1 MHFPCFIISAMNDSD
16 LIEKR
21 IEGEEVFHGKLLH
34 VFHDKVLLPNGHEG
48 GRDLIRH
55 LGAVCVVPL
64 TDDGCVIMERQFRYP
79 MDEVIWEIPA
89 GKLDSKDEDRLMA
102 AKRELSEETGYSA
115 KEWISL
121 GVLYPT
127 PAYSDEKIWI
137 YLAKGLEKGNVHL
150 DEDEFIGV
158 EIIPLEKLLDM
169 VMDGEI
175 TDAKTQLSLLKAAR
189 YISLNEK
196 A

>member
-89 GKLDSKDEDRLMA
+89 GKLDSKDEDRLLA
-102 AKRELSEETGYSA
+102 AKREL
-115 KEWISL
+115 
-121 GVLYPT
+121 
-127 PAYSDEKIWI
+127 
-137 YLAKGLEKGNVHL
+137 
-150 DEDEFIGV
+150 
-158 EIIPLEKLLDM
+158 
-169 VMDGEI
+169 
-175 TDAKTQLSLLKAAR
+175 
-189 YISLNEK
+189 
-196 A
+196 